1 MKKNDVIMFAI
12 GLLIGAVIIGVAYFN
27 MPKSAPEEERPD
39 IMTAYGTVE
48 QRGELYGIWDKQ
60 GFTAVD
66 PEEFQIGDRVLVTIY
81 FNPNNNIPDD
91 VVKIVRE
98 KVE

>member
-1 MKKNDVIMFAI
+1 MKKNDLVMFVI

-27 MPKSAPEEERPD
+27 APKTEPEEERPD
-39 IMTAYGTVE
+39 IITAYGTVE
-48 QRGELYGIWDKQ
+48 QHGELYGIWDEQ

-66 PEEFQIGDRVLVTIY
+66 PEEFQIGDNVLVTIY
-81 FNPNNNIPDD
+81 FNPNNDVPDD

>member
-1 MKKNDVIMFAI
+1 MRKNDVIMFVI

-27 MPKSAPEEERPD
+27 MPKSTSEEERPD

-66 PEEFQIGDRVLVTIY
+66 PEEFQIGDKILVTIY